1 MAAAPLRV
9 FISHIHEEGA
19 LGAVVSS
26 CIKDAF
32 HARSV
37 TTFLSGDAQDLP
49 AGRKWIEVIEQELD
63 QAAVVV
69 ALLSPVSLRR
79 PWVNIELGAAWIKHR
94 HIIPLCHSDRKS
106 TRLNSSHGYIS

>member
-9 FISHIHEEGA
+9 FISHIHEEAA

-26 CIKDAF
+26 CIKDAV
-32 HARSV
+32 HPRSV
-37 TTFLSGDAQDLP
+37 TTFRSGDAQDLP
-49 AGRKWIEVIEQELD
+49 AGRKWLEVIEQELD

-79 PWVNIELGAAWIKHR
+79 PWVHLEPGAAWTQHR
-94 HIIPLCHSDRKS
+94 HLTRLCHSYLRA
-106 TRLNSSHGYIS
+106 R

>member
-9 FISHIHEEGA
+9 FISHIHEEAA
-19 LGAVVSS
+19 LGAAVSS

-49 AGRKWIEVIEQELD
+49 AGRKWIEVI
-63 QAAVVV
+63 
-69 ALLSPVSLRR
+69 
-79 PWVNIELGAAWIKHR
+79 
-94 HIIPLCHSDRKS
+94 
-106 TRLNSSHGYIS
+106 

>member
-9 FISHIHEEGA
+9 FISHSHEEAG

-37 TTFLSGDAQDLP
+37 TTFLSSDAQDLP

-63 QAAVVV
+63 QAAAVV
-69 ALLSPVSLRR
+69 ALLSRASLRR
-79 PWVNIELGAAWIKHR
+79 PWVRIELRAAWHTHR
-94 HIIPLCHSDRKS
+94 HIIPLGRCH
-106 TRLNSSHGYIS
+106 L

>member
-9 FISHIHEEGA
+9 FISHIHEEAA

-32 HARSV
+32 HASSV

-69 ALLSPVSLRR
+69 ALLSPGSLRR
-79 PWVNIELGAAWIKHR
+79 PWGNIERGAAWLR
-94 HIIPLCHSDRKS
+94 HGPVIRIGHPDLRVGGQ
-106 TRLNSSHGYIS
+106 TA